1 MKHKILLATLLGL
14 CAPVLAG
21 DLKPG
26 LWQINTTMEG
36 DNLPPQMRAHTQQDC
51 LSAGQEEDV
60 VTALR
65 KDWNA
70 EGCDLGEVDRNGDNL
85 TWEAS
90 CSQNGMKSTMKG
102 SVTLHSDTGYTS
114 VIDMTMP
121 GNKMVS
127 TSEGEW
133 VSADCPE

>member
-1 MKHKILLATLLGL
+1 MKQKILVASLL
-14 CAPVLAG
+14 CISAMAVAG

-51 LSAGQEEDV
+51 LSADQAEDV

-65 KDWNA
+65 KDWNT
-70 EGCDLGEVDRNGDNL
+70 EGCDLGNVDRSGEDL

-90 CSQNGMKSTMKG
+90 CNQNGMQSTMKG
-102 SVTLHSDTGYTS
+102 SVTLHSDTQYTS
-114 VIDMTMP
+114 IIDMTMP

-133 VSADCPE
+133 VSADCPK

>member
-51 LSAGQEEDV
+51 LSAGQAEDV

-90 CSQNGMKSTMKG
+90 CNQSGMKSTMKG

-127 TSEGEW
+127 TSKGEW